1 MKIKI
6 HQYNWVFFRYW
17 TTHHAVNAVQGHIKL
32 FHCSFSWSSRPPAVD
47 CLKAWS
53 QVNRHLLCLGNHE
66 RKSVQGSAPVLQEQH
81 MEEISLSQ
89 CAFFRCPEM
98 PHWCSRGGKS
108 DKILSHGK
116 LFWRRKKRKIIH
128 LPWIWNRTYCT
139 VPQGWGLHI
148 VSHCLLWL
156 DSHETRRGYKCSVH
170 SVPLLCFLIFQV
182 ILKRIQYFYPSL
194 YTQSITVTSLTQVLG
209 IFINGV
215 FQDCSKAYIGCLYG
229 GMARPKILLNM
240 AAQCEWA
247 ERNLN
252 DPDHEK
258 HVLR

>member
-1 MKIKI
+1 MRGNQSKDLL
-6 HQYNWVFFRYW
+6 QYFRSNTW
-17 TTHHAVNAVQGHIKL
+17 RKSPSPSVL
-32 FHCSFSWSSRPPAVD
+32 FLDAQRCLTDAPGVASQTRYCHTESFS
-47 CLKAWS
+47 
-53 QVNRHLLCLGNHE
+53 
-66 RKSVQGSAPVLQEQH
+66 
-81 MEEISLSQ
+81 
-89 CAFFRCPEM
+89 
-98 PHWCSRGGKS
+98 GG
-108 DKILSHGK
+108 G
-116 LFWRRKKRKIIH
+116 KKRKIIH